1 MKIEYA
7 YLWDKGPAVL
17 SNPDVLCV
25 ESVMTTS
32 GPVFLA
38 LLSESESFANAV
50 ISWFYEYALPILRE
64 RGMCRLIQSTF
75 RQRIGKKGNSSGDN
89 AGVILIYRRYC
100 FLFFSGNR
108 YQIKG
113 VGSCFSRIQKKEM
126 ILISTGNLFERI
138 GEETVFRKLNVFSSD
153 EADRFLQ
160 EMKRRA
166 RSRGEAGAMN
176 TIWIRIV

>member
-50 ISWFYEYALPILRE
+50 ISWFYEDALPILRE
-64 RGMCRLIQSTF
+64 RGMCRLIRSTF
-75 RQRIGKKGNSSGDN
+75 RQRVGEKRTIDN

-100 FLFFSGNR
+100 FLFFSGDR

-113 VGSCFSRIQKKEM
+113 VRSCFSRIQKKEM

-138 GEETVFRKLNVFSSD
+138 GEETVFRKLNVFSSE